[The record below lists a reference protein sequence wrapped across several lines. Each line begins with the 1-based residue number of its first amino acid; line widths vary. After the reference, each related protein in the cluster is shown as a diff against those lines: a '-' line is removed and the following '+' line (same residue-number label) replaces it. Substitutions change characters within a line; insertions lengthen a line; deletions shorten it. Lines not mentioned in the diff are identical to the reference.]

1 MRRKQRA
8 ILIGALMATLG
19 AAPAA
24 HCQADD
30 VAAQFA
36 GTWRGNSVCVAKN
49 TACRD
54 ETVVYRVQK
63 LPSRGHVTISADK
76 IVDGKP
82 INMGSLEFHYDQQSK
97 TWLCQ
102 YAQGVW
108 RLTVA
113 DTKVN
118 GSLIQPDG
126 TLFRQIALRKDA

>member
-1 MRRKQRA
+1 
-8 ILIGALMATLG
+8 
-19 AAPAA
+19 
-24 HCQADD
+24 
-30 VAAQFA
+30 
-36 GTWRGNSVCVAKN
+36 VCVAKN
-49 TACRD
+49 TAYHD

-63 LPSRGHVTISADK
+63 LPSHGHVTISADK

-97 TWLCQ
+97 NWLCQ

-113 DTKVN
+113 DMKVN

-126 TLFRQIALRKDA
+126 TLFRQIALRKDP